1 MSQPCLSL
9 IILTVFSRLDR
20 INLFGIRT
28 VALFS
33 IIKQQGRCF
42 LNAAATSANIK
53 NKLTSGDGC
62 IKTNP
67 TVIHNQ
73 AEARLYCIQS
83 NVHINRTQDQ
93 HDDEK
98 ESN

>member
-9 IILTVFSRLDR
+9 IILTVFSRARGNPPHQLAP
-20 INLFGIRT
+20 LS
-28 VALFS
+28 L
-33 IIKQQGRCF
+33 IKQLEGRWF
-42 LNAAATSANIK
+42 LNATATSANIK

-73 AEARLYCIQS
+73 AEAPLYCIQS